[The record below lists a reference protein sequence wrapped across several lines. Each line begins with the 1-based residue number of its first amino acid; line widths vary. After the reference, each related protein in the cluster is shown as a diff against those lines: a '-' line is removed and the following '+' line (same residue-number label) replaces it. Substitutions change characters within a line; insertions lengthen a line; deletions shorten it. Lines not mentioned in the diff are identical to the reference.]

1 MTNAFMNQT
10 QRTLRYGAPVFL
22 AVLLCASLAAC
33 GDGNKTGN
41 NGTGATAAAANT
53 SAAGA
58 GGASAP
64 VAIVAAPASGACAAS
79 GTAASQPLL
88 NTQLDCAP

>member
-1 MTNAFMNQT
+1 MNNAFTNQ
-10 QRTLRYGAPVFL
+10 QYRFGAGVFL
-22 AVLLCASLAAC
+22 AAVLGASLAGC
-33 GDGNKTGN
+33 GDGSNS
-41 NGTGATAAAANT
+41 NGASGSSAATANT
-53 SAAGA
+53 AAAGA

-64 VAIVAAPASGACAAS
+64 VAIVAAPASGSCAAS

>member
-1 MTNAFMNQT
+1 MNKDSMKPLHRVRNLGAF
-10 QRTLRYGAPVFL
+10 TLL
-22 AVLLCASLAAC
+22 AVLSAC
-33 GDGNKTGN
+33 GDGAGSNASG
-41 NGTGATAAAANT
+41 TAATVSAA
-53 SAAGA
+53 AAGA

-79 GTAASQPLL
+79 GTTASQPFL